1 MDNSLYTEEEIPAV
15 MNVQQLSAF
24 LGVGRNT
31 AYALVR
37 SNQVKALRIGK
48 QLRIPRHAVLR
59 YLGVT
64 VQQ

>member
-1 MDNSLYTEEEIPAV
+1 MDKISYTEKEIPAI
-15 MNVQQLSAF
+15 MNVQQLGAF

-37 SNQVKALRIGK
+37 SNQVKALRIGRK
-48 QLRIPRHAVLR
+48 IRISRHAVLS

-64 VQQ
+64 IQQ

>member
-1 MDNSLYTEEEIPAV
+1 MDKISYTEKEIPAI
-15 MNVQQLSAF
+15 MNVQQLGAF

-37 SNQVKALRIGK
+37 SNQVKALRIGRK
-48 QLRIPRHAVLR
+48 IRIPRHAVLS

-64 VQQ
+64 IQQ